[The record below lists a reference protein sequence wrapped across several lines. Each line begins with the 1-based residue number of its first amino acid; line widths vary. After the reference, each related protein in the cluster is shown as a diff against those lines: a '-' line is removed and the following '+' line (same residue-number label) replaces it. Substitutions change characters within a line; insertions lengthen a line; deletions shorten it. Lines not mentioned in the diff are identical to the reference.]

1 MDDLN
6 KVHKIYIVDDE
17 LDILHLLQFNL
28 KKSGY
33 KVFTFLNAKELFELM
48 EVSPP
53 DLFILDIMLPDVN
66 GLDICSIIR
75 DKSALQKIPI
85 LMLSAKSEDNDV
97 IRGLDI
103 GADDYITKPFSIKI
117 LKARISALLRRH
129 QRVLSDSED
138 LIFNNLTIL
147 PEQRIVKVEGKT
159 IELTNYEFKILHLM
173 ATHQSLAFSR
183 SNIIDIVHG
192 DDHIVTERTVD
203 FQIVGLRKKLG
214 VAGAY
219 IKTVRSVGYRFE
231 VDE

>member
-1 MDDLN
+1 
-6 KVHKIYIVDDE
+6 
-17 LDILHLLQFNL
+17 
-28 KKSGY
+28 
-33 KVFTFLNAKELFELM
+33 M

-183 SNIIDIVHG
+183 SNIIDTVHG